1 MPAEVI
7 IMKLHV
13 LLSLFVVPLAAPTL
27 VVGQQT
33 SRSMQAA
40 PASTSQ
46 SSRWTEADKKALL
59 ARAQRGDTDA
69 QSWLGTFYRQGWF
82 GKADFQEALKW
93 LRRAAKR
100 GNADAQNELGQM
112 YEDGEGVRQNY
123 AQAARWY
130 RRAAE
135 HFPNLGG
142 AGQGRNNLGQLYLQ
156 GLGVP
161 KDYVR
166 AYMWL
171 QLAHNDVDVS
181 CVRSHM
187 NPSQILAAERMATEW
202 KRDHPEP

>member
-1 MPAEVI
+1 
-7 IMKLHV
+7 MKLCV
-13 LLSLFVVPLAAPTL
+13 LFLLFVTPLFAPTP
-27 VVGQQT
+27 VV
-33 SRSMQAA
+33 SRQVPKSSQADV
-40 PASTSQ
+40 ASVSKSQ
-46 SSRWTEADKKALL
+46 MWTEADEKKLL
-59 ARAQRGDTDA
+59 AKAQRGDVDA
-69 QSWLGTFYRQGWF
+69 QSWLGTFYEQGWF
-82 GKADFQEALKW
+82 GKADIQEALKW

-112 YEDGEGVRQNY
+112 YEHGEGVLRNY
-123 AQAARWY
+123 AQAAKWY

-171 QLAHNDVDVS
+171 QLAHNDVDLS
-181 CVRSHM
+181 CVRSRM

-202 KRDHPEP
+202 KSQHPEP

>member
-1 MPAEVI
+1 
-7 IMKLHV
+7 MKLCV
-13 LLSLFVVPLAAPTL
+13 VFLLLVTPLLALTPA
-27 VVGQQT
+27 V
-33 SRSMQAA
+33 SRQVSKSSQANV
-40 PASTSQ
+40 ASVSKSQ
-46 SSRWTEADKKALL
+46 MWTEADERKLL
-59 ARAQRGDTDA
+59 AKAQRGDVDA
-69 QSWLGTFYRQGWF
+69 QSWLGTFYEQGWF
-82 GKADFQEALKW
+82 GRTDFQEALKW

-112 YEDGEGVRQNY
+112 YEDGEGVPRNY
-123 AQAARWY
+123 AQAAKWY

-187 NPSQILAAERMATEW
+187 NPLQILAAERMATKW
-202 KRDHPEP
+202 KRHHPEP